1 MHAGDATQAPAAA
14 QDADAQGKGTVNPV
28 VFSRKETFSGPD
40 GDYDEDDEGGADAAE
55 GKDDGAGT
63 PTAASLVHQSDASG
77 NQQVTHNDPNSPHA
91 SRGRRLPSAQAV
103 QQSAHH
109 QGGDGRGGGGL
120 LSRLCCCLY
129 VGSDMRPS
137 QAAGDAHRTFL
148 LPPLVPQDHGKK
160 CLVLDLDETL
170 VHSSFKPTADPDY
183 VIPVDIEG
191 TVHKVYVAK
200 RPGVDNFMAEVAR
213 FYEVIVFTASL
224 SKYANPLLDM
234 LDAGRVI
241 RHRLFRED
249 CVNHEG
255 GYVKDLGLLGRPV
268 DQTIIVDNSPLSY
281 VFHPQN
287 AIGCG
292 TFIDDMS
299 DRELDQ
305 IAVFLERCKDVS
317 DVREH
322 MYKWND
328 WDGGVIPGVG

>member
-1 MHAGDATQAPAAA
+1 MFM
-14 QDADAQGKGTVNPV
+14 V
-28 VFSRKETFSGPD
+28 
-40 GDYDEDDEGGADAAE
+40 
-55 GKDDGAGT
+55 
-63 PTAASLVHQSDASG
+63 AASLVHQSDASG

-129 VGSDMRPS
+129 VGSDMPPS